1 MAAKPY
7 LEGKTWSFRLRIKG
21 QEIYRKGFAT
31 AAKASNEAERLRQ
44 KILTAGKPKHN
55 GPWRTTLGQALQAY
69 ARERLPFM
77 KGAKQ
82 EACRINRYL
91 CACGLNIVKVTPAS
105 ESETRPSETE
115 NTVVHFEVSFKPGN
129 LPRKV
134 AQGLN
139 AHRQRQADRKI
150 DTDRLRHQLAKT
162 PMAEVM
168 PYQIQ
173 ELVSAMSQDGYGPA
187 TVGLER
193 ALLRAVFNYAKNT
206 WLWVEPTRN
215 PAEKLNMPKIDNA
228 RDRVLTNAEW
238 KKICTALE
246 LTRNPHVAPLLAL
259 LLETAMRAS
268 EPLLHATWDDVD
280 LERCILHLRDAKAG
294 PRDVPLNPGAIQ
306 VLRYLKTRLETELA
320 ARPKSKRKP
329 KPETGI
335 TDPRIFPITYESLKA
350 AWQRACERAGIEGV
364 NIHDL
369 RHTAATRFTL
379 ELHGNLP
386 VLKVITGHKTFSQL
400 SRYINVKPADV
411 VRLLH
416 NRPLT
421 EDDAPAGLHPEKLRL
436 VGAPPT
442 AQTWDPA
449 DLPANVVP
457 IARHAG

>member
-44 KILTAGKPKHN
+44 KILSAGKPKHN

-77 KGAKQ
+77 KGAEQ

-91 CACGLNIVKVTPAS
+91 RACGLNIVKVTPVSVEEA
-105 ESETRPSETE
+105 RPNEAE
-115 NTVVHFEVSFKPGN
+115 KNAVVHFEVSFKPAG
-129 LPRKV
+129 LPRKI
-134 AQGLN
+134 AQGLD
-139 AHRQRQADRKI
+139 AHRQRQSDQKAA
-150 DTDRLRHQLAKT
+150 TDRLRHQLAKS

-168 PYQIQ
+168 PYQVQ
-173 ELVSAMSQDGYGPA
+173 ELVSTMSQDGYGPA

-193 ALLRAVFNYAKNT
+193 ALLRSVFNYAKNT
-206 WLWVEPTRN
+206 WLWAEPTRN
-215 PAEKLNMPKIDNA
+215 PASGLNMPKIDNA

-306 VLRYLKTRLETELA
+306 VLRLLKTRLETEREATPQPNL
-320 ARPKSKRKP
+320 
-329 KPETGI
+329 ETGI
-335 TDPRIFPITYESLKA
+335 TDPRIFPITYEALKA

-369 RHTAATRFTL
+369 RHTSATRFTL

-400 SRYINVKPADV
+400 SRYINIKPADV

-416 NRPLT
+416 GRPLT
-421 EDDAPAGLHPEKLRL
+421 EDDSPAGFHPESRPP
-436 VGAPPT
+436 VSAPPPMQPWVQ
-442 AQTWDPA
+442 AE
-449 DLPANVVP
+449 LPANVVP
-457 IARHAG
+457 LFRRVG